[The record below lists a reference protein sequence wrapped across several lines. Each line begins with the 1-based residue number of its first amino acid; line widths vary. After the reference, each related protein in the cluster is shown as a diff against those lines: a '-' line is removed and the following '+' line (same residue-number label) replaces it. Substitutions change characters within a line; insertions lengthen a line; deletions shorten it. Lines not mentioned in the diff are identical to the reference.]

1 MQSLMSSTCIAIF
14 KKAVRCL
21 HYTIIKPKVLNRF
34 RKTGK
39 CSKRIVPKI
48 IPQLSILRPKGKRK
62 KKKQLKNSHRSHW
75 GWGDTVHQTVASGRP
90 QVAWLLEVG
99 GWTTVR
105 VPSRP
110 TETVLGKWCPAG
122 PEMLLD
128 HMKKQATHMPMPGLY
143 LTYNLYI
150 SGSVNALLHPSQ
162 GFKAVCQRCHS
173 VPLPYSMLHSRS

>member
-1 MQSLMSSTCIAIF
+1 MSSTCIAIF

-75 GWGDTVHQTVASGRP
+75 GWGRYSSSNSRLWEASSCLVAGGWGVDHCEGPESPHWDCPGEVVSGRP
-90 QVAWLLEVG
+90 WNAPWPYEETGYSYANAWTIFNLQSLHFRKCKC
-99 GWTTVR
+99 TTSSKPR
-105 VPSRP
+105 LQGCLP
-110 TETVLGKWCPAG
+110 K
-122 PEMLLD
+122 
-128 HMKKQATHMPMPGLY
+128 MPLC
-143 LTYNLYI
+143 
-150 SGSVNALLHPSQ
+150 S
-162 GFKAVCQRCHS
+162 FAV
-173 VPLPYSMLHSRS
+173 